1 MRIRCFTVSTIHKYS
16 IHCVLFFYWI
26 HYVVVY
32 IFGKF
37 WCLIKKY
44 VICMISFSRFS
55 DVLTAFTYAR
65 TIGNLWNICYAA
77 NILSCVWSKTLLSQ
91 NLATRTKSNG
101 SPLPLSCL
109 LKSRL
114 FLTVLIILSWFLFSG
129 ISFLIISFLKLISS
143 PVTILT
149 NCSF

>member
-1 MRIRCFTVSTIHKYS
+1 MKKTTHLSLLFKFILSRKLSNSVWGSDVLLFAQFCTIHKYS

-65 TIGNLWNICYAA
+65 AIGNLWNICYAA

-114 FLTVLIILSWFLFSG
+114 F
-129 ISFLIISFLKLISS
+129 
-143 PVTILT
+143 
-149 NCSF
+149 